1 MTYQLFVGSCVGSEL
16 VSALTNKRSTN
27 NHTNKAGA
35 VSLNET
41 FIKNS
46 TKYTGKPSGDK
57 HSDGG
62 GMYLHVLAA
71 GKYWRMNYRFVGKQK
86 TLALGVYPDVSLAGA
101 RQGREKARKLLAQG
115 IDPSTAKQDAK
126 QAEKLAAA
134 NTYETVAR
142 EFHQV
147 KAQSWSE
154 AHADKWL
161 RMNELYLFP
170 EIGQRP
176 IASIRGKAVL
186 DALRKVE
193 AKGIL
198 STAQDLQQMAG
209 QVFRYA
215 VQTDRIEQN
224 PVPDLKG
231 ALKPHV
237 AKHFAAV
244 IEPVAVGGL
253 LRAIDAYTGQ
263 PETLAALKLSALFF
277 QRPGNI
283 RAMEWAW
290 VDLDNAMLTIPPAEM
305 KRTLHQKING
315 RPHLIPL
322 AAQAIDIFKALQPLT
337 GHGRYVFPGARS
349 IQRPMSAGTINA
361 ALRRMDFGTDDHVA
375 HGFRAMAR
383 TMLAE
388 RMKGIDVGM
397 VEAQLGHGK
406 SGPLGGAYD
415 RADYLEQRRAMM
427 QTWADYL
434 DKLRIGAEVIQ
445 FKAA

>member
-1 MTYQLFVGSCVGSEL
+1 M
-16 VSALTNKRSTN
+16 
-27 NHTNKAGA
+27 
-35 VSLNET
+35 SLNDT

-46 TKYTGKPSGDK
+46 TKYSGRPSGDK

-62 GMYLHVLAA
+62 GLYLHVTAA
-71 GKYWRMNYRFVGKQK
+71 GKYWRMNYRLYGKQK
-86 TLALGVYPDVSLAGA
+86 TLSLGVYPSISLAQA
-101 RQGREKARKLLAQG
+101 RRGRDEAKKLIAQS
-115 IDPSTAKQDAK
+115 IDPSMAKQEAK

-142 EFHQV
+142 EFHKL
-147 KAQSWSE
+147 KAESWS
-154 AHADKWL
+154 ASHAAKWL
-161 RMNELYLFP
+161 RMNEMYMFP
-170 EIGQRP
+170 EMGSMP
-176 IASIRGKAVL
+176 IASIRAKTVL

-231 ALKPHV
+231 ALKPHI
-237 AKHFAAV
+237 AKSFAAV
-244 IEPVAVGGL
+244 LDPASVSSL
-253 LRAIDAYTGQ
+253 LRAIDAYDGQ
-263 PETLAALKLSALFF
+263 PTTRAALKLSALFF

-283 RAMEWAW
+283 RAMEWGW
-290 VDLDNAMLTIPPAEM
+290 VDLGNAMLTIPPANM
-305 KRTLHQKING
+305 KRTLHQKVNG
-315 RPHLIPL
+315 RPHLVPL
-322 AAQAIDIFKALQPLT
+322 ADQAVEILKELYLLT

-349 IQRPMSAGTINA
+349 FKRPMSEGTINA

-388 RMKGIDVGM
+388 RMKGIDEHM

-415 RADYLEQRRAMM
+415 RAEYMEQRLAMM

-434 DKLRIGAEVIQ
+434 DKLRIGADVVQ
-445 FKAA
+445 LKTA

>member
-1 MTYQLFVGSCVGSEL
+1 M
-16 VSALTNKRSTN
+16 
-27 NHTNKAGA
+27 
-35 VSLNET
+35 SLNDT

-46 TKYTGKPSGDK
+46 TKYSGRPSGDK

-62 GMYLHVLAA
+62 GLYLHVTAA
-71 GKYWRMNYRFVGKQK
+71 GKYWRMNYRLYGKQK
-86 TLALGVYPDVSLAGA
+86 TLSLGVYPSISLAQA
-101 RQGREKARKLLAQG
+101 RRGRDEAKKLIAQS
-115 IDPSTAKQDAK
+115 IDPSMAKQEAK

-134 NTYETVAR
+134 ITYETVAR
-142 EFHQV
+142 EFHKL
-147 KAQSWSE
+147 KAESWS
-154 AHADKWL
+154 ASHAAKWL
-161 RMNELYLFP
+161 RMNEMYMFP
-170 EIGQRP
+170 EMGSMP
-176 IASIRGKAVL
+176 IASIRAKTVL

-231 ALKPHV
+231 ALKPHI
-237 AKHFAAV
+237 AKSFAAV
-244 IEPVAVGGL
+244 LDPASVSSL
-253 LRAIDAYTGQ
+253 LRAIDAYDGQ
-263 PETLAALKLSALFF
+263 PTTRAALKLSALFF

-290 VDLDNAMLTIPPAEM
+290 VDLGNAMLTIPPTDM
-305 KRTLHQKING
+305 KRTLHQKVNG
-315 RPHLIPL
+315 RPHLVPL
-322 AAQAIDIFKALQPLT
+322 ADQAIEILKELQPLT

-349 IQRPMSAGTINA
+349 FKRPMSGGTINA
-361 ALRRMDFGTDDHVA
+361 ALRRMDYGTDEHVG

-388 RMKGIDVGM
+388 RIKGIDNDM

-415 RADYLEQRRAMM
+415 RAEYMEQRLAMM

-434 DKLRIGAEVIQ
+434 DKLRIGADVVQ
-445 FKAA
+445 LKTA

>member
-1 MTYQLFVGSCVGSEL
+1 M
-16 VSALTNKRSTN
+16 
-27 NHTNKAGA
+27 
-35 VSLNET
+35 SLNDT

-46 TKYTGKPSGDK
+46 TKYSGRPSGDK

-62 GMYLHVLAA
+62 GLYLHVTAA
-71 GKYWRMNYRFVGKQK
+71 GKYWRMNYRLYGKQK
-86 TLALGVYPDVSLAGA
+86 TLSLGVYPSISLAQA
-101 RQGREKARKLLAQG
+101 RRGRDEAKKLIAQS
-115 IDPSTAKQDAK
+115 IDPSMAKQEAK

-142 EFHQV
+142 EFHKL
-147 KAQSWSE
+147 KAESWS
-154 AHADKWL
+154 ASHAAKWL
-161 RMNELYLFP
+161 RMNEMYMFP
-170 EIGQRP
+170 EMGSMP
-176 IASIRGKAVL
+176 IASIRAKTVL

-231 ALKPHV
+231 ALKPHIP
-237 AKHFAAV
+237 KSFAAV
-244 IEPVAVGGL
+244 LDPASVSSL
-253 LRAIDAYTGQ
+253 LRAIDAYDGQ
-263 PETLAALKLSALFF
+263 PTTRAALKLSALFF

-290 VDLDNAMLTIPPAEM
+290 VDLDNAMLTIPPANM
-305 KRTLHQKING
+305 KRTLHQKVNG
-315 RPHLIPL
+315 RPHLVPL
-322 AAQAIDIFKALQPLT
+322 ADQAVEILKELHLLT

-349 IQRPMSAGTINA
+349 FMRPMSEGTINA
-361 ALRRMDFGTDDHVA
+361 ALRRMDFDTDDHVA

-388 RMKGIDVGM
+388 RMKGIDKDM

-406 SGPLGGAYD
+406 SGPLGSAYD
-415 RADYLEQRRAMM
+415 RAEYMEQRLAMM

-434 DKLRIGAEVIQ
+434 DKLRIGADVVQ
-445 FKAA
+445 LKTA